1 MEKMEAADIGCLFE
15 KLKSLTVKGKKCI
28 AAAREG
34 IWVKRTFSRRA
45 ENYTCLK
52 V

>member
-1 MEKMEAADIGCLFE
+1 MEAGKKYRLLIR
-15 KLKSLTVKGKKCI
+15 KLKSLTVKGKKYK

-34 IWVKRTFSRRA
+34 SWVKRTFSRRA